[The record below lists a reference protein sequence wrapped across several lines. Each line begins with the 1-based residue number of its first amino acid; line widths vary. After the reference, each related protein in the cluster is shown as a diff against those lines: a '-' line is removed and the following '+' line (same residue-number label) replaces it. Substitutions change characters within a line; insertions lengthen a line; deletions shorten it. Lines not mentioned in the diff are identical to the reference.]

1 MKVCYM
7 EFPTIVLCK
16 MDKYCNQF
24 KSSRDSALSCTLN
37 QRSVILPEKI
47 MGGSLFDDQNLFQDS
62 FRALLHV
69 YGSLPRFVEVSLCS
83 YQLFIQQFLAGVQKS
98 SSIQFMIFKYQN
110 SEQTQ
115 AQPSHHVETC

>member
-1 MKVCYM
+1 MKMCSM

-62 FRALLHV
+62 FRVYMALCQDL
-69 YGSLPRFVEVSLCS
+69 LR
-83 YQLFIQQFLAGVQKS
+83 
-98 SSIQFMIFKYQN
+98 
-110 SEQTQ
+110 
-115 AQPSHHVETC
+115 